1 MYVATPTETDTD
13 AETMALSAL
22 LGHPERGEWWEAV
35 DDGLFHGR
43 ERIIFCAMRRLWDDG
58 RPVDLVT
65 VPPEVAAHGIRAS
78 DIAELT
84 ETFITH
90 VNFPEVVARLERAR
104 NRRIVRCEREQLGQL
119 EREGDPRRFDEGL
132 ALWAVSRSRPLSTR
146 EGKESPIRI
155 SDLEEPPPRREVV
168 GGAIPEGATTIL
180 YGDGGQGKS
189 LVALHLATCT
199 VAGLPWLGLP
209 VIKGP
214 VLYVDAEL
222 DVEEFTRRAYR
233 VARGLG
239 LDRPPA
245 GLLYKRLDASLLDR
259 TVPERVRR
267 MARHA
272 ETVLTVMDSLTIGCS
287 GGDLREAPVV
297 TAVLKDLEKW
307 GTVLAIDHPPA
318 PQAGVPKSAYRP
330 FGSTFKF
337 NLCRSSLQLVRAPGG
352 GLVLHCKKRSF
363 GPETPPRGLA
373 LTFTKDVVTLESV
386 PLEDDRLSGSEDD
399 LAPVDRVDRA
409 LRQHPSGVTPD
420 DLATALGNMT
430 EKTVRNHLTTLKA
443 QKRATNDAGRWQP
456 VPSLP
461 VGIGIGNRESL
472 GRPESASAWGEV

>member
-1 MYVATPTETDTD
+1 MNPAEIDSD
-13 AETMALSAL
+13 AEGMVISAL
-22 LGHPERGEWWEAV
+22 LHHPDRSEWWDAI
-35 DDGLFHGR
+35 DDLDLFHGR
-43 ERIIFCAMRRLWDDG
+43 ERAIVCAMRRLRDEG

-65 VPPEVAAHGIRAS
+65 VPPEVAAHGVSAS
-78 DIAELT
+78 DIAELM
-84 ETFITH
+84 EIFITD
-90 VNFPEVVARLERAR
+90 VTFFEVVTRLERAR

-119 EREGDPRRFDEGL
+119 EREADPRRFDEGL
-132 ALWAVSRSRPLSTR
+132 ALWADSRSRSPSTR

-155 SDLEEPPPRREVV
+155 SDLDEPPPRREVV
-168 GGAIPEGATTIL
+168 GGVIPEGATTIL

-189 LVALHLATCT
+189 FVALHLATCT

-222 DVEEFTRRAYR
+222 DVDEFTRRAYR

-245 GLLYKRLDASLLDR
+245 GLLYTRLNSSLMDPR
-259 TVPERVRR
+259 VRERGRR
-267 MARHA
+267 MARDA
-272 ETVLTVMDSLTIGCS
+272 KTVLTVLDSLTIACS
-287 GGDLREAPVV
+287 GGDLKETPVV
-297 TAVLKDLEKW
+297 TEVLKDIENW

-363 GPETPPRGLA
+363 GREVPPRGLA
-373 LTFTKDVVTLESV
+373 LTFTQDVVTLESV
-386 PLEDDRLSGSEDD
+386 PLEDERLSGSADD

-409 LRQHPSGVTPD
+409 LRQHPSGVTAGE
-420 DLATALGNMT
+420 LATALENMT

-443 QKRATNDAGRWQP
+443 QRRATNDAGCWRA

-472 GRPESASAWGEV
+472 GGSEPASPWGEV